1 MPHETPLSKPS
12 PQESPLLED
21 LQPVTL
27 PTIDWVDT
35 SEVPE
40 DSGQGEVHREDVSQ
54 PQELPVDE
62 DLKGL
67 IPQQPDWILPPRG
80 RRKNEADSA
89 AGAYWEN
96 VPQID
101 LPSISPRQSQG
112 RIGRRAL
119 LREGNLASWAGPDF
133 NRHTGIEG
141 TFSIELPNDF
151 ELTMTDAVR
160 QRIKEYGWRQARKDF
175 EDLTAQLL
183 SDTHGETNI
192 DHFKDTDA
200 GRFARHVHRV
210 EGPLAGLMGDTPL
223 ALKSTGVDVAMAED
237 MGLGRRTGL
246 REQFRSTLFARRA
259 FEKKAEEEG
268 RSDGMIAG
276 GTIGIVD
283 IYGVLS
289 HRDTDGKLQ
298 EWMLMERIDDAEP
311 MENRRIALATFGG
324 PQVAL
329 GFTRGEHPELA
340 AFYDKHDAPWG
351 HPYGIAPDS
360 DYPIEY
366 SDIAKY
372 LYKELDIKEYSK
384 VFDDLNGNNILV
396 REEPDGSKKYFLID
410 VQSH

>member
-1 MPHETPLSKPS
+1 MPHETPLPKPS

-27 PTIDWVDT
+27 PTIERT
-35 SEVPE
+35 PPYIATL
-40 DSGQGEVHREDVSQ
+40 SGVSGPKDDGE
-54 PQELPVDE
+54 
-62 DLKGL
+62 
-67 IPQQPDWILPPRG
+67 
-80 RRKNEADSA
+80 
-89 AGAYWEN
+89 AYWED

-101 LPSISPRQSQG
+101 QPRLAFLPRQV
-112 RIGRRAL
+112 RERVGRRAL
-119 LREGNLASWAGPDF
+119 LREGELARWSGPDF
-133 NRHTGIEG
+133 DSETGIEG

-160 QRIKEYGWRQARKDF
+160 QRIKEYGWQQARKDF
-175 EDLTAQLL
+175 EALTAQLL

-223 ALKSTGVDVAMAED
+223 ALKATGVDED
-237 MGLGRRTGL
+237 MAMRMRLGRRTGL
-246 REQFRSTLFARRA
+246 REQFRSTLFVRRA

-276 GTIGIVD
+276 GTIGIAD

-289 HRDTDGKLQ
+289 HRDADGKIQ

-311 MENRRIALATFGG
+311 MENRQIALATFSRYQ
-324 PQVAL
+324 PQIAL
-329 GFTRGEHPELA
+329 GFEREEHPNLA
-340 AFYDKHDAPWG
+340 SFYDKHYA
-351 HPYGIAPDS
+351 PYGYNS
-360 DYPIEY
+360 YRRERELIEY
-366 SDIAKY
+366 SDVAKY
-372 LYKELDIKEYSK
+372 LYDELGIVKFSK
-384 VFDDLNGNNILV
+384 VLDDLNGNNVLV
-396 REEPDGSKKYFLID
+396 RQEPNGSKKYFLID